1 MTLAGCQVPILM
13 QSLAH
18 DIPVQLVLQMSA
30 LRAMKVREVILHAI
44 DEEDYVVSG
53 SVIIG
58 IGDAAYT
65 ALL

>member
-1 MTLAGCQVPILM
+1 M